1 MPINSL
7 HDAIAALVP
16 ADGRYEDCG
25 RRIIARLDRLWETLD
40 AEALRDELV
49 FWHGLSRGQATD
61 VLELYADARL
71 RTDYDLQLAASGD
84 TAAYHAS
91 IKAAEVSARLA
102 SKRYARPKA
111 IPDLSGSP
119 LFGGPKQLNLLGEEI

>member
-1 MPINSL
+1 MPINTDNL
-7 HDAIAALVP
+7 PGVP
-16 ADGRYEDCG
+16 
-25 RRIIARLDRLWETLD
+25 
-40 AEALRDELV
+40 
-49 FWHGLSRGQATD
+49 F
-61 VLELYADARL
+61 LEYCE
-71 RTDYDLQLAASGD
+71 LAASGD
-84 TAAYHAS
+84 TAQYHAS

>member
-1 MPINSL
+1 MELLN
-7 HDAIAALVP
+7 ALV
-16 ADGRYEDCG
+16 AD
-25 RRIIARLDRLWETLD
+25 ID
-40 AEALRDELV
+40 AA
-49 FWHGLSRGQATD
+49 
-61 VLELYADARL
+61 
-71 RTDYDLQLAASGD
+71 DLQLAASGD

-111 IPDLSGSP
+111 IPDLSESP